1 MTSEK
6 PLSENQEVLN
16 EFLKEERIKGDGD
29 YFVPTKFSWN
39 QLRRLLDRK
48 DKKTDETLR
57 QVLDEIESE
66 IKSLKQIREN
76 INPKYRNVITTNENQ
91 ELRINASIVQ
101 LEKNKEIIKKAFG
114 EELVN
119 AL

>member
-1 MTSEK
+1 MTGVDPDNFENFRNSMTSEK
-6 PLSENQEVLN
+6 PLSELICNLTNTNKDQPIVFVED
-16 EFLKEERIKGDGD
+16 LK
-29 YFVPTKFSWN
+29 
-39 QLRRLLDRK
+39 
-48 DKKTDETLR
+48 ETLR

-66 IKSLKQIREN
+66 IKSLKRIREN